1 MFMQPVSQRLV
12 ERIIF
17 LNDVRSKLT
26 LQKELSKG
34 IGGAKLPPG
43 LPPEQMSAACD
54 IDLSYCNQLLYHTD
68 QQVKFAVV

>member
-1 MFMQPVSQRLV
+1 MQPVSQRLV

-17 LNDVRSKLT
+17 LNDLPSKLT
-26 LQKELSKG
+26 LQKKLSKG
-34 IGGAKLPPG
+34 IGGAKLRPD
-43 LPPEQMSAACD
+43 LPPEQMSAGYD